1 MLLQTYEYAGN
12 HGEGF
17 KINFADASRTAS
29 LSNG

>member
-1 MLLQTYEYAGN
+1 MLLYTYAGN

-17 KINFADASRTAS
+17 KINFAGASRTAS